1 MLYTNTKFQ
10 ANSEAIF
17 QLSMQTI
24 YCKSNPNSVS
34 FLPENGGLLGVH
46 ADGVLLVRV
55 LKVPQSVGLDVAA
68 AAQYAAGDAQPH
80 GLGGVAS

>member
-17 QLSMQTI
+17 QLSMQKI

-46 ADGVLLVRV
+46 ADGVLRV
-55 LKVPQSVGLDVAA
+55 LVVSQPVGLDVAA

-80 GLGGVAS
+80 RLGGVAS